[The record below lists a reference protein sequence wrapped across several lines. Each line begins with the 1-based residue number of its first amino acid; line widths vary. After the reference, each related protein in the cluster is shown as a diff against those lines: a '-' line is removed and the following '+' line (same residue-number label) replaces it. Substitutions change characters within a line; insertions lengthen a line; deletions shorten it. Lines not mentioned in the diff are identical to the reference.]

1 MLNNRRETL
10 IKEIKGEVQKLI
22 LPIGV
27 SQGMSIAVGN
37 ECDAWI
43 MHQGTDGNGHDL
55 TDNTLYDLASITKLF
70 VAIIYMKL
78 VETGKVNLSKSVGE
92 YSTRF
97 KNISSLKLEDILA
110 YKVKLYTV
118 KRIDECVNYEEAFDN
133 FLNVEGQACDI
144 QSYSDIPSMV
154 LAELL
159 VEITG
164 ETFAVWIEK
173 VFDIPLGLDE
183 LCWNYSNIENKKCIS
198 YKNEKWLIENKLI
211 LKENPVGIVNDPK
224 SRILTNG
231 NNRLCG
237 NAGLFCSTKDIV
249 KIVQALLAEK
259 IISKRSMLALAEGS
273 GWSARGVNQSFGFF
287 CYRKY
292 DDKRQSEVPLILSR
306 CAIAVSGFTGCYL
319 MIDVLNGIYVY
330 IGGNRLNDC
339 ISRNQSQISEE
350 NGYIFYD
357 NKIYRSS
364 VNYVYQRD
372 RLRDVLCELALEH
385 YAYKDESIN

>member
-1 MLNNRRETL
+1 MINNSRETL
-10 IKEIKGEVQKLI
+10 IKKVKGEMKKLI

-27 SQGMSIAVGN
+27 SQGMSVAVGN
-37 ECDAWI
+37 DCDAWI
-43 MHQGTDGNGHDL
+43 MHQGTDGNGYDL

-97 KNISSLKLEDILA
+97 KNISALKLEDILA
-110 YKVKLYTV
+110 YKVRLYTV
-118 KRIDECVNYEEAFDN
+118 KRIDECVNYEESFEN
-133 FLNVEGQACDI
+133 LLNVEGQACDI

-159 VEITG
+159 VDITG
-164 ETFAVWIEK
+164 ETFAAWIEK
-173 VFDIPLGLDE
+173 VFDIPLELEE
-183 LCWNYSNIENKKCIS
+183 LCWNYSNIENKKCVS
-198 YKNEKWLIENKLI
+198 YKNERWLIGNKLI
-211 LKENPVGIVNDPK
+211 VKENPVGIVNDPK
-224 SRILTNG
+224 ARILASG
-231 NNRLCG
+231 CNRLCG

-249 KIVQALLAEK
+249 KIAQALLAEK
-259 IISKRSMLALAEGS
+259 IISKQGILALAEGS
-273 GWSARGVNQSFGFF
+273 GWNDRGINQSFGFL

-292 DDKRQSEVPLILSR
+292 EDKRQSEVPLMLPR
-306 CAIAVSGFTGCYL
+306 CAIAASGFTGCYL

-339 ISRNQSQISEE
+339 ISKNQSQISEE

-357 NKIYRSS
+357 NEIYRSS
-364 VNYVYQRD
+364 INYVYQRD
-372 RLRDVLCELALEH
+372 QLRDVLCELALEH
-385 YAYKDESIN
+385 YANKDKCMN